1 MFLDSPAPSLSFLL
15 PASSQGIS
23 ACWAA
28 GAARERGLGTVQCT
42 CFPLSSTCTCT
53 FTVGEKCVDL
63 LRALACA
70 PKVGGGK
77 IPEVLW
83 DTRGCLRASD
93 LEGARAPQ
101 GLRFPQ
107 YSRVVQNVLFDLF
120 MFMMSVYVYD
130 VGISFQLVGTTALFT
145 SGCWR
150 SHREI
155 VATLFLRC
163 PYSEASVCQQRGL
176 SLALLK
182 EYAACA
188 RSGIFNTHQEE
199 SVACT
204 HRLNEWGCAWGHR
217 THENKEI

>member
-150 SHREI
+150 SHPAPAMSHASTSRGSERDFPRASSAHVVCSRSRRETRF
-155 VATLFLRC
+155 VKF
-163 PYSEASVCQQRGL
+163 
-176 SLALLK
+176 
-182 EYAACA
+182 
-188 RSGIFNTHQEE
+188 
-199 SVACT
+199 
-204 HRLNEWGCAWGHR
+204 
-217 THENKEI
+217 